1 MTETALLVDRPSLG
15 VTVLTLNRPDAMNAI
30 DMALAAR
37 LFAALDEAEQDPE
50 ARCVVLAGAG
60 ERAFSS
66 GFDIHELATFDD
78 AAMRE
83 AFVYRDPL
91 MLRLAQ
97 HRLPVI
103 AAIEGIAYGAGALLA
118 AAADLRVASTA
129 ARFKVTATA
138 YDGANATWSL
148 PPLVGMATAK
158 EILMTGRVVEAG
170 EGAVIGLYNRVTE
183 PGQALAAALELA
195 GAIAAN
201 PPGGVAGIKRLVGA
215 AQSLAPAEGWQ
226 AEHDFM
232 LASLAR
238 GAKGGD
244 AVFAGFLGKHPRGGA

>member
-1 MTETALLVDRPSLG
+1 MAQPSLLIDHPSPG
-15 VTVLTLNRPDAMNAI
+15 LTVLTLNRPEAMNAI
-30 DMALAAR
+30 DMELAR
-37 LFAALDEAEQDPE
+37 DLFAALDAAEQDPD
-50 ARCVVLAGAG
+50 ARSIVLSGAG
-60 ERAFSS
+60 GRAFSA
-66 GFDIHELATFDD
+66 GFDIHELADFDQ

-103 AAIEGIAYGAGALLA
+103 VAIEGIAYGAGALLA
-118 AAADLRVASTA
+118 AAADLRVASTS

-158 EILMTGRVVEAG
+158 EILMTGRVVDAG
-170 EGAVIGLYNRVTE
+170 EGAVIGLYNRVVE
-183 PGQALAAALELA
+183 PDHALSTAIELAA
-195 GAIAAN
+195 AIAAN

-215 AQSLAPAEGWQ
+215 AQALSPADGWQ

-232 LASLAR
+232 LASLEG

-244 AVFAGFLGKHPRGGA
+244 AVFAGFLGKHPKGKG